1 MDTLLQDL
9 RYSLR
14 MFAKSPVFTIVA
26 VLTLAL
32 GIGAN
37 TAIFSVVQSVLLAPL
52 HYSQPD
58 RLVVLWEN
66 NPRFPRVYI
75 SYPNFQ
81 DWKQRARS
89 FQQMAAY
96 SEEEADLTQPGS
108 PTHLISKHVSS
119 GFFETLGVNLFLGR
133 DFSSREDQHGGA
145 PVAIISNRL
154 WRNRF
159 ARNPQI
165 LAQSMTIDG
174 VNYAIVGVTPEE
186 FRFEGDADVFIPL
199 GQSDPLILSDR
210 ASHDGILAIAR
221 LGSNSSISQAQAE
234 MDTVQSRLDQAYP
247 DADRDLGIYV
257 EPLRQAIVGYVR
269 GTLLMLLS
277 AVGLVLFIACANVA
291 NLLLARSATRRR
303 EFAIRLALGANQ
315 ARVLRQLLTESVLL
329 SLLGSS
335 LGLLFAFVGIRLV
348 LAAMPDVL
356 PRSQEIG
363 VNGPALLFTVAI
375 SIAVG
380 ILFGLAPALRG
391 RNLDLQSSL
400 KAGGRGATTA
410 HRRAESIV
418 VVAQMALTLVLLVG
432 AGLLLRTVRRLA
444 NVDPG
449 FDTQHIVTFKVGI
462 SSSASKSAPGT
473 RAAYQQLIERIRE
486 IPGVQAADFTD
497 AVPLSGQGGTL
508 PFWVG
513 SQKPASLQGAPRLA
527 MFLTGPEYLRTMRI
541 PLLRGRFLA
550 SEDTTKT
557 PCVVVIDSV
566 FSSKY
571 FPDRDP
577 IGETLTAGF
586 SPVGP
591 CTIVGVVGHVRHWS
605 LDDRNTRSDNQA
617 YYSLYQDSD
626 QWVPIN
632 FPDAT
637 IVVRTPLSSS
647 TIMPA
652 VKAAVFVA
660 GRDQTVYSVQTMQ
673 EIVTDSMSAQR
684 LPTILFGGFAG
695 LALVL
700 ASIGIYGVISYS
712 VSQRVHEIGIRMALG
727 AERRNIFR
735 MIIGQGIGLTLAGLV
750 LGTVVALFVVRL
762 SATFSALLYGVST
775 TDPITFVTVP
785 ILLIAVALVACY
797 VPARSAMRVEPLAAL
812 RDE

>member
-1 MDTLLQDL
+1 MDTLLRDL

-14 MFAKSPVFTIVA
+14 MLAKSPVFTIVA

-52 HYSQPD
+52 PYSQPD

-81 DWKQRARS
+81 DWQRRARS

-96 SEEEADLTQPGS
+96 SEEEVDLTQPGS

-119 GFFETLGVNLFLGR
+119 GFFGTLGVSLFLGR
-133 DFSSREDQHGGA
+133 EFSSQEDQYGA
-145 PVAIISNRL
+145 TPVAIISNQL
-154 WRNRF
+154 WRTRF

-165 LAQSMTIDG
+165 LDQSMT
-174 VNYAIVGVTPEE
+174 VNGLNYTIVGVTQEG
-186 FRFEGDADVFIPL
+186 FRFEGNADVFIPL
-199 GQSDPLILSDR
+199 GQSDPLILKDR

-221 LGSNSSISQAQAE
+221 LGSHSTVSQAQAE
-234 MDTVQSRLDQAYP
+234 MDTVQNRLDQAYP

-257 EPLRQAIVGYVR
+257 EPLKQAIVGYVR

-303 EFAIRLALGANQ
+303 EFAIRLALGANRT
-315 ARVLRQLLTESVLL
+315 RVLRQLLTESVLL
-329 SLLGSS
+329 SLIGSGA
-335 LGLLFAFVGIRLV
+335 GLLFAFAGIRLM
-348 LAAMPDVL
+348 LATVPDVL

-363 VNGPALLFTVAI
+363 VNGPALVFAIGI
-375 SIAVG
+375 SITVG
-380 ILFGLAPALRG
+380 ILFGLVPALRG
-391 RNLDLQSSL
+391 RNFDLQTSL
-400 KAGGRGATTA
+400 KAGGRGATRS
-410 HRRAESIV
+410 HRRAESIA

-432 AGLLLRTVRRLA
+432 AGLLLRTVRYLA
-444 NVDPG
+444 SVDPG
-449 FDTQHIVTFKVGI
+449 FDTKHIITFKVGI
-462 SSSASKSAPGT
+462 SSSASKSASGT
-473 RAAYQQLIERIRE
+473 RAAYQQLIEHIRE

-513 SQKPASLQGAPRLA
+513 SQKPESLQGAPRLA
-527 MFLTGPEYLRTMRI
+527 MFLTGPEYLRTMGI
-541 PLLRGRFLA
+541 PLLRGRFLS

-557 PCVVVIDSV
+557 PCVVVIDAV

-577 IGETLTAGF
+577 MGETLTAGF
-586 SPVGP
+586 TPVGP
-591 CTIVGVVGHVRHWS
+591 CRIVGVVGHVRHWS
-605 LDDRNTRSDNQA
+605 LDERNTRSDNQA
-617 YYSLYQDSD
+617 YYSLYQDPD
-626 QWVPIN
+626 QWVPVN

-637 IVVRTPLSSS
+637 IVVRTPLSSA
-647 TIMPA
+647 TVIPA
-652 VKAAVFVA
+652 IKAAVFVA
-660 GRDQTVYSVQTMQ
+660 GRDQTVYAVQTMRD
-673 EIVTDSMSAQR
+673 IVADSMSAQR
-684 LPTILFGGFAG
+684 LPTILFSAFAG

-712 VSQRVHEIGIRMALG
+712 VTQRVHEIGIRMALG
-727 AERRNIFR
+727 AERQHIVR
-735 MIIGQGIGLTLAGLV
+735 MIVGHGLGLTFAGLA
-750 LGTVVALFVVRL
+750 LGTFAALVVMRL
-762 SATFSALLYGVST
+762 STTFSALLYGVST
-775 TDPITFVTVP
+775 SDPITFVTVLL
-785 ILLIAVALVACY
+785 LLIAVAVVASY
-797 VPARSAMRVEPLAAL
+797 VPARSAMRVDPLAAL